1 MNATRRVKTKKS
13 FVDFMVDAEAD
24 RALAMEFL
32 LYSDPNDLQTFFDN
46 KGYSVTM
53 DEIVKILKLR
63 TKLASRTSL
72 QCIDDYY

>member
-1 MNATRRVKTKKS
+1 
-13 FVDFMVDAEAD
+13 
-24 RALAMEFL
+24 MEFL
-32 LYSDPNDLQTFFDN
+32 LYSDPNDLQAFFDN

-63 TKLASRTSL
+63 TKLASKTSL